1 MDISNDKIF
10 LFLQD
15 LRQKIIKIFIFVLA
29 ASFLCYFFK
38 KNIWYLIQYP
48 YLKIKP
54 ESSLIFITPFEAL
67 YINLEISILG
77 GVFLALPFIFYQVI
91 SLLPVEKIV
100 AGRRM
105 IFVSI
110 LAFLLFITGVI
121 FCYSIVIPSAL
132 RFFLQFE
139 NEFLSA
145 QWSAA
150 RYISFLLW
158 TLFFF
163 GLIFEMPLI
172 LYFLTKLNIVQA
184 HVLRK
189 NRKYAILLIFIAAGF
204 LTPGPDPM
212 SQILL
217 AVPMVIFYEIGIR
230 ISALHKY

>member
-15 LRQKIIKIFIFVLA
+15 IRQKIIKIFIFVLA

-67 YINLEISILG
+67 YTNLEISILG
-77 GVFLALPFIFYQVI
+77 GVFLALPFIFYQII
-91 SLLPVEKIV
+91 SLLPIKKGG
-100 AGRRM
+100 AGRSI

-110 LAFLLFITGVI
+110 LSFLLFVIGVI
-121 FCYSIVIPSAL
+121 FCYNIVIPSAL

-145 QWSAA
+145 QWSAD

-158 TLFFF
+158 TLFSF
-163 GLIFEMPLI
+163 GLMFEMPLI
-172 LYFLTKLNIVQA
+172 LYFLAKFNII
-184 HVLRK
+184 HVEILRK
-189 NRKYAILLIFIAAGF
+189 NRRYAILFIFVAAGF
-204 LTPGPDPM
+204 LTPGPDVV

-217 AVPMVIFYEIGIR
+217 AVPMVILYEIGIW
-230 ISALHKY
+230 ISRLPR